1 MSHGIRVARQMLSSF
16 CHVRRTQRSVALVTS
31 RPARAAVS
39 ELLDKIDLHI
49 EPGVFANQAKDG
61 NWTCLHGDK
70 ECHLDRFEVPV
81 PTLACC
87 AYTPLPIRT
96 ASEAAAQHKAL
107 QNPALPGIARP
118 PLSHP
123 AAAAACGAVCDAR
136 STPNHSVAPHVC
148 TDPRRHGS
156 RLCSCACCTRTPS

>member
-1 MSHGIRVARQMLSSF
+1 MTLYMESFCPFCKKFVKGQLKDLFDQAPGPPLNDNMPCRTGYRVASQMLPSF
-16 CHVRRTQRSVALVTS
+16 RHMRRTQHSVALVTS
-31 RPARAAVS
+31 RPARAAIS

-87 AYTPLPIRT
+87 A
-96 ASEAAAQHKAL
+96 
-107 QNPALPGIARP
+107 
-118 PLSHP
+118 
-123 AAAAACGAVCDAR
+123 
-136 STPNHSVAPHVC
+136 
-148 TDPRRHGS
+148 
-156 RLCSCACCTRTPS
+156 